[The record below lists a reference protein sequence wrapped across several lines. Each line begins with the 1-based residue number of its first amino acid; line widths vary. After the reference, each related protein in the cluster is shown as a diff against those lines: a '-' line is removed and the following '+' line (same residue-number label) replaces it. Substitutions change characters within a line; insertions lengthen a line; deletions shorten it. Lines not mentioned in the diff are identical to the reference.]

1 MLAGQKCGEP
11 GQPVCGSRLKR
22 RQRTGELVVAVG
34 KDTTCLVS
42 GGKTREGK
50 RSAPIFTEHVEI
62 RICKVGGKG
71 SETGGLHE
79 GGFKKRSTGARGG
92 GKAGGREGSKG
103 LLL

>member
-1 MLAGQKCGEP
+1 M
-11 GQPVCGSRLKR
+11 
-22 RQRTGELVVAVG
+22 AVG

-50 RSAPIFTEHVEI
+50 RSAPIFTERLET

-79 GGFKKRSTGARGG
+79 GGLKKQVYRGAW
-92 GKAGGREGSKG
+92 GREGW
-103 LLL
+103 